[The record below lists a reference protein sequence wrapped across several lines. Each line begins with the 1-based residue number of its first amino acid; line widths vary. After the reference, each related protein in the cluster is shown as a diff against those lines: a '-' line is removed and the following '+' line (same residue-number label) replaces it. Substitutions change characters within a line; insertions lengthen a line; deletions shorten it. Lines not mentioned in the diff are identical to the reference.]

1 TLNPY
6 FLNKSSCTEM
16 YWVPPEA
23 LDRLTRASV
32 NDTITTPCI
41 GGGQSTIT
49 FEGASGGS
57 ATDILSLD
65 PAAGPYAYDL
75 GPATNVTVHQV
86 DCDGNISD
94 TTLPNFPMWPGSNWP
109 QTPTLPSNI
118 EPLGDNDSFQASTAG
133 FYAPAMWDLSFT
145 LDPTYD
151 CKPCKQNG
159 G

>member
-1 TLNPY
+1 MTKARGRARFEMKKYAVFAILITLLAINPAAWAQDCYTPVKSWQGNYTLTAKAKNVTCVFGQATCNVNQSVSVTLNPY

-57 ATDILSLD
+57 ATDILSL
-65 PAAGPYAYDL
+65 GH
-75 GPATNVTVHQV
+75 V
-86 DCDGNISD
+86 
-94 TTLPNFPMWPGSNWP
+94 
-109 QTPTLPSNI
+109 
-118 EPLGDNDSFQASTAG
+118 
-133 FYAPAMWDLSFT
+133 
-145 LDPTYD
+145 
-151 CKPCKQNG
+151 KK
-159 G
+159 